1 MQRTLLSLVTIIAP
15 FVAQAQVNTDILLMD
30 MSGKKK
36 EIILSNP
43 RNITNHAGY
52 DNQPHFHKSEPV
64 VYYSSAQPDGKM
76 DIRSYNLQTKQTTDF
91 TATPENEFSPTLTPD
106 GKYISCIIQ
115 RDNGKQDLGMYNLES
130 KAVTVLID
138 NLTVGYHAWID
149 SKNLLLFILAED
161 GHELQHYNLDTK
173 QNKVLSKGIGRSL
186 HKIPGQQ
193 AMSFIDKADK
203 DQWLI
208 KRYDIRT
215 GEITTIAPTLAGRE
229 DITWTQ
235 NGTILSSDG
244 EKIYSY
250 RPGKGKAWQEV
261 KVKGQTDFMKGITR
275 LAVNHSNNQLAVVVS
290 EW

>member
-1 MQRTLLSLVTIIAP
+1 MKKAILYTITFLSPA
-15 FVAQAQVNTDILLMD
+15 FVQAQTNTDILLLE
-30 MSGKKK
+30 MSKKK
-36 EIILSNP
+36 NEIILSNP

-76 DIRSYNLQTKQTTDF
+76 DIRSYNINTKQTSDF

-106 GKYISCIIQ
+106 GKHISCIIQ
-115 RDNGKQDLGMYNLES
+115 RENGQQDLGMYNLES

-173 QNKVLSKGIGRSL
+173 QNKVLAKSIGRSL

-193 AMSFIDKADK
+193 AMSFIDKSDK
-203 DQWLI
+203 EQWQI
-208 KRYDIRT
+208 KRYDIKT
-215 GEITTIAPTLAGRE
+215 GSITTIAPALPGRE
-229 DITWTQ
+229 DITWTT

-244 EKIYSY
+244 EKIFSY
-250 RPGKGKAWQEV
+250 RPGKDKVWQEV
-261 KVKGQTDFMKGITR
+261 KVSGQTDALKGITR
-275 LAVNHSNNQLAVVVS
+275 LAVNQANNQLAVVVS
-290 EW
+290 E